1 MAEFRARAVVPADHP
16 CLPGHFPGNPIVP
29 GVVLLEQVLDAAR
42 AWRGTDARLA
52 GLPAVKFLS
61 PLLPGQRFD
70 ILLEEQGPG
79 GQGPRIRFTCSAAD
93 RVLAQG
99 SLALAEPS

>member
-1 MAEFRARAVVPADHP
+1 MAEFRAQAVVPAGHP

-29 GVVLLEQVLDAAR
+29 GVLLLEHVIDAAR
-42 AWRGTDARLA
+42 AWRGANARLT

-61 PLLPGQRFD
+61 PLAPAERFD
-70 ILLEEQGPG
+70 IHLE
-79 GQGPRIRFTCSAAD
+79 GQGARIRFTCSAGE

-99 SLALAEPS
+99 TLTLADPS